1 MGKEPTVSFVIRA
14 AAIFA
19 ALAQLVPPVQAAN
32 TAEGDLGRRLD
43 TYLTRIVPFGFSGA
57 VLVSSKGEVILD
69 GGYGMAVRST
79 GTPNTPETV
88 FSTGSLTKQFT
99 AAAILKLESMGRLN
113 TDDAIGTFFKDV
125 PADKKGL
132 TLHHLLTHTAGLPA
146 ASGSDFDEAQRDD
159 TVRRIL
165 DMPLEFEPGTEMSY
179 SNCGYSLLGAIVELA
194 SGQPYERFLKE
205 QLFEP
210 AGMEWTG
217 YRLPD
222 WDARTVA
229 HNYVGDDDNGRH
241 LDRAYPYWNL
251 LGNGGILSTTDDMF
265 RWYKALKGDAVLTAD
280 AKKKLWTPFLNEYA
294 YGWDVIEMEDGTT
307 KIRHDGGSMMG
318 NSAVMTWL
326 VEEDLLVVVFCNQSH
341 GQSPLFEIIEEK
353 VMAIVYGDTFRVP
366 ETRPT
371 SDWDAGDLRPYEG
384 SYELLGGGRIVAEV
398 TNGALRLTAIDQE
411 AIDALLFPDGPAA
424 AHSGLNDRARALVE
438 AALSGDEA
446 PFVTEL
452 GEGDRASRF
461 QRAIQRQIRRVERMT
476 EEKVTGV
483 VIVGTVPYLADG
495 VVATGLRYRT
505 LSGEHGRLSVMWRDG
520 KLVGLDML
528 MFVPTVPFVPAPEA
542 AGARALA
549 GYHLVWAKPFAV
561 KFRVEG
567 GAVTGLDLGGGTVG
581 SREP

>member
-14 AAIFA
+14 GFVLLAF
-19 ALAQLVPPVQAAN
+19 AQLVPPVQAAN

-43 TYLTRIVPFGFSGA
+43 TYLTRVVPFGFSGA
-57 VLVSSKGEVILD
+57 VLVSSQGKVILD
-69 GGYGMAVRST
+69 CGYGMAVRST

-113 TDDAIGTFFKDV
+113 TDDTIDRFFDAV
-125 PADKKGL
+125 PADKKAL
-132 TLHHLLTHTAGLPA
+132 TLHHLLTHTAGLPD
-146 ASGSDFDEAQRDD
+146 ASGFDFDEAQRDD

-229 HNYVGDDDNGRH
+229 HNYVGDSDNGRH
-241 LDRAYPYWNL
+241 LDRAFPYWNL

-265 RWYKALKGDAVLTAD
+265 LWYNALKGDAVLTAD

-326 VEEDLLVVVFCNQSH
+326 VEEDVLVVIFCNQSY
-341 GQSPLFEIIEEK
+341 GDSPLFEIIEEK
-353 VMAIVYGDTFRVP
+353 VMAMVYGDTFPVP
-366 ETRPT
+366 ATRPV
-371 SDWDAGDLRPYEG
+371 SAWAPPDLRRYVG
-384 SYELLGGGRIVAEV
+384 SYELAGGGRVVAEV
-398 TNGALRLTAIDQE
+398 ANGALQLTAIDQE
-411 AIDALLFPDGPAA
+411 AIDALLFPGSPADS
-424 AHSGLNDRARALVE
+424 HSGLNDRARALIE
-438 AALSGDEA
+438 AAMTGDIA
-446 PFVTEL
+446 PFEAEL
-452 GEGDRASRF
+452 GEGDRATRF
-461 QRAIQRQIRRVERMT
+461 QSAIQRQIRRVERMT

-483 VIVGTVPYLADG
+483 VIVGTVPFMADD

-505 LSGEHGRLSVMWRDG
+505 PLGERGRLSVMWRDG

-528 MFVPTVPFVPAPEA
+528 MFTPTVPFVPEPEA
-542 AGARALA
+542 ADALA
-549 GYHLVWAKPFAV
+549 GYHLVWGRTFAV
-561 KFRVEG
+561 NFRVEG
-567 GAVTGLDLGGGTVG
+567 GAVTGLDLGGGKIGKRTK
-581 SREP
+581 

>member
-14 AAIFA
+14 GIVLFA
-19 ALAQLVPPVQAAN
+19 FAQLVPPVQAAN

-43 TYLTRIVPFGFSGA
+43 TYLSGIAPFGFSGA
-57 VLVSSKGEVILD
+57 VLVSSQGEVILD

-79 GTPNTPETV
+79 GKPNTPETV

-113 TDDAIGTFFKDV
+113 TDDTIDAFFKGV
-125 PADKKGL
+125 PDDKKGL
-132 TLHHLLTHTAGLPA
+132 TLHHLLTHTAGLPD
-146 ASGSDFDEAQRDD
+146 ASGFDFDEAPRDD

-229 HNYVGDDDNGRH
+229 HNYVGDSDNGRH
-241 LDRAYPYWNL
+241 LDRPYPYWNL

-265 RWYKALKGDAVLTAD
+265 LWYNALKGDAVLTDD
-280 AKKKLWTPFLNEYA
+280 AKKKLWTPFLNDYA

-326 VEEDLLVVVFCNQSH
+326 VEEDVLVVIFCNQSY
-341 GQSPLFEIIEEK
+341 GESPLFEIIEEK
-353 VMAIVYGDTFRVP
+353 VMAIVYGDTLQAP
-366 ETRPT
+366 ATRPA
-371 SDWDAGDLRPYEG
+371 SAWDTGDLRPYEG
-384 SYELLGGGRIVAEV
+384 SYELSGGGRVMAEV
-398 TNGALRLTAIDQE
+398 TNGALQLTAIDQE
-411 AIDALLFPDGPAA
+411 AIDALLFPDGSAT

-438 AALSGDEA
+438 AALAGDEA
-446 PFVTEL
+446 PFETEL
-452 GEGDRASRF
+452 GDSDRASRF
-461 QRAIQRQIRRVERMT
+461 QRAIQRQIGRVERMT
-476 EEKVTGV
+476 QEKVTGV
-483 VIVGTVPYLADG
+483 VIVGTVPYMEDG
-495 VVATGLRYRT
+495 MVATGLRYRT
-505 LSGEHGRLSVMWRDG
+505 PSGEHGRLSVMWRDG
-520 KLVGLDML
+520 RLVGLDML
-528 MFVPTVPFVPAPEA
+528 MFIPQVPFVPAPEA
-542 AGARALA
+542 AGPEALA

-561 KFRVEG
+561 KFRVDG

-581 SREP
+581 KRAE